1 MKKLLFFIIILLFAR
16 GVTFFEANAN
26 SQPLQFDN
34 LLLGYE
40 LQKNGNLNQVLA
52 VLVGPQGEAGAA
64 GVAGKNGFVG
74 LNSSAGKNGIDGAP
88 GPIGPQGPPGPA
100 GLSGVSGVNGAE
112 GVAGATGPAGA
123 PGRNGAT
130 GPAGAQGTP
139 GTSGGGAIA
148 MISLPSG
155 DTNCLNGGTKFI
167 SSDGSTSFACNGT
180 NGGGSGRSFTPGTGS
195 ITVCDN
201 SIDIGMISHFDTRL
215 ARFVFDGVRVM
226 NIASKCEGDRAEFT
240 VSTTSLDGLTNIPFT
255 CTVLSL
261 PDPAGDDLYLTRP
274 GYNLRYGE
282 SGQVVEMHCDP
293 PLSTMDLTILD
304 SVIGFQLS

>member
-1 MKKLLFFIIILLFAR
+1 MKKLLFFIVILLFAR

-52 VLVGPQGEAGAA
+52 VLVGPQGKAGAA

-74 LNSSAGKNGIDGAP
+74 LNSSAGTNGIDGAP
-88 GPIGPQGPPGPA
+88 GPVGPPGPA
-100 GLSGVSGVNGAE
+100 GPEGKSGVSGINGAE

-130 GPAGAQGTP
+130 GPP

-148 MISLPSG
+148 VISLPPG

-167 SSDGSTSFACNGT
+167 ASDGSTSFACNGT
-180 NGGGSGRSFTPGTGS
+180 NGGSSGRSFTPGTGS

-201 SIDIGMISHFDTRL
+201 SIDIGMISHFDTKL

-226 NIASKCEGDRAEFT
+226 NMDSKCEGDRAEFT

-261 PDPAGDDLYLTRP
+261 PDPAGGDLYLTRP

-293 PLSTMDLTILD
+293 SLSTIDLTILD
-304 SVIGFQLS
+304 SIIGFQLS